1 MLIKGF
7 EITQEVVILI
17 LKALKKAIE
26 LENKSTLT
34 HFVFMLFIAKPDKA
48 VSI

>member
-7 EITQEVVILI
+7 EIHPRGSNLEF
-17 LKALKKAIE
+17 KSLKKAIE

-34 HFVFMLFIAKPDKA
+34 HFIFMLFTAKPDK
-48 VSI
+48 VLSM